1 LSLPFQEKNMTKSI
15 SVYVALFAV
24 LLMALAAPSSGQ
36 EKKRSLAIGAN
47 IGLQYPFCDIDPA
60 GAGFAGEGQLRFL
73 ISDRFNLA
81 LGLGYGQ
88 LNDGMTKRTFYT
100 NIINADLKGNLYLLK
115 KGKFRPYATL
125 GFGTINHTYYKDK
138 KTPSLVGD
146 PALEGKA
153 FWDTAYIL
161 GGGFDFYLSKS
172 IAVTAMAD
180 YRFTST
186 DELDGYSDPTYSQ
199 AKDGYLNGRIGLV
212 FFMGE
217 KQAKP
222 AEELIAG
229 KNTEPSVS
237 TEVAEPMDEETAA
250 ILRNLGAIDESDN
263 QTPVSPTVATTAA
276 PTPDATPTPTTAAAP
291 VHAPS
296 TNVAEPE
303 LQQLQLRA
311 QELQSRI
318 NERENDI
325 TSMQSQ
331 IQSKDARIAEL
342 QRELSQV
349 QQYPAD
355 FSATYQ
361 EGLRNFGA
369 KNYDRSID
377 IFTNLRNASPQ
388 HKLASNCIYW
398 VGESQFAK
406 GNYQDAVNAFSEVLN
421 YSQSYK
427 KDDATLMLGRCYQRL
442 GQADKAKSYFQRVVS
457 EYPDSE
463 YVPKAQAWLQRL
475 P

>member
-1 LSLPFQEKNMTKSI
+1 MIKSI

-24 LLMALAAPSSGQ
+24 VLMALAAPSSGQ
-36 EKKRSLAIGAN
+36 EKKPSIAIGAN
-47 IGLQYPFCDIDPA
+47 LGLLMPFCDIVTTGVAPA
-60 GAGFAGEGQLRFL
+60 GEAQMRFL
-73 ISDRFNLA
+73 LGDRLNVA
-81 LGLGYGQ
+81 LSLGYGQ
-88 LNDGMTKRTFYT
+88 LSDGLSKRTFYT
-100 NIINADLKGNLYLLK
+100 NVINADLKGNLYLLK
-115 KGKFRPYATL
+115 TGKFRPYATL
-125 GFGTINHTYYKDK
+125 GFGEINYTYYKDK
-138 KTPSLVGD
+138 TNPSVIGD
-146 PALEGKA
+146 SALEGKP
-153 FWDTAYIL
+153 FWDVVYFF
-161 GGGFDFYLSKS
+161 GGGFDFYLSKKV
-172 IAVTAMAD
+172 ALTAMAD
-180 YRFTST
+180 YRFAST
-186 DELDGYSDPTYSQ
+186 DGLDGIDITGT
-199 AKDGYLNGRIGLV
+199 AKDGYLNTRVGLV

-217 KQAKP
+217 KKAKP
-222 AEELIAG
+222 SEELIAG
-229 KNTEPSVS
+229 QSTEPSVS
-237 TEVAEPMDEETAA
+237 TEVNEPMDDETAA

-263 QTPVSPTVATTAA
+263 QTPASSTAA
-276 PTPDATPTPTTAAAP
+276 PTTPPTTTAASVP
-291 VHAPS
+291 APS
-296 TNVAEPE
+296 TSAAEPE
-303 LQQLQLRA
+303 LQQRA

-377 IFTNLRNASPQ
+377 IFTNLRSNFPQ
-388 HKLASNCIYW
+388 HKLSSNCIYW

-406 GNYQDAVNAFSEVLN
+406 GNYQAAVNAFSEVLN

-442 GQADKAKSYFQRVVS
+442 GQADKAKSYFQQVIS
-457 EYPDSE
+457 QYPDSE
-463 YVPKAQAWLQRL
+463 YIAKAQAWLQRL